1 MAVGTSQDA
10 CEKEKNIL
18 QKQLPS
24 WEVNDNFAP
33 LKVIVV

>member
-1 MAVGTSQDA
+1 MAVGASQDD
-10 CEKEKNIL
+10 CGKEKNIL

-33 LKVIVV
+33 LKAIVM